1 MRTLPFVLALITIA
15 SSRLPADSSPKL
27 EWVKTFG
34 GSGSN
39 NVVAAATDSAGNL
52 YIAGTTSSLD
62 FPVASAA
69 QRNAG
74 ASTLVRINA
83 ATNAAEKLY
92 SPSLTAAA
100 NFVADPRNPQTLYAT
115 NGGAVIRSTDAG
127 STWAFLSQVA
137 PGASATSLAAS
148 GNILYAGTPT
158 QGAFKSG
165 DGGLTW
171 TAISDGIPPAGD
183 GTLNIYQLWADPKS
197 PQLLFA
203 YTYRGLMRSTNGGAA
218 WTPVTSPVA
227 TLTALTFDP
236 LVPGTLYLAGYVA
249 GSQSLYKSTD
259 NGQTFTP
266 LQPLPDLSGPTSL
279 IADPSHAGVL
289 YAGSFS
295 GIYQSV
301 DSGLTWVRKAAGLIT
316 HAFLLAADPNSPALY
331 ANLSNYGIVKSTDSF
346 TTTTPIGP
354 PETRLRQIL
363 VAGPNVF
370 VWAETSTDVF
380 AVKLDPNGNVV
391 YSTYFGGSA
400 DDTAAAMAV
409 GPDGSM
415 YVTGTTWSID
425 FPATKGAF
433 ATALAAGSTSST
445 FLFKLNPDGSPGWA
459 TYFADMKSKAS
470 SVAVDAAGHPYIGGS
485 AQGNLPTTPGAYQTT
500 FQQTET
506 CTGMIGCFPG
516 PTSAFVAKF
525 DSAGASLVYSTYI
538 PTDDHQNTVTDA
550 KALVLDANGNAWLA
564 SRGNV
569 VELNAAGSALLASTL
584 EPNINIAALALDSN
598 SNVYA
603 AGSASAGFLATPG
616 AFQPVPQPAVP
627 TLPGEI
633 SGGGGDAFA
642 IKWDGHLSKLAATLI
657 GGELTDAA
665 GSIAIDKAGNAIVC
679 GSTDSKG
686 FPTHAPFQ
694 TGFSVRSGFVAGL
707 DSSLSHLLFS
717 TYLGDDRPFEARG
730 VGLDGDGNILLAG
743 SMLNASSLFIGG
755 DPGQSFNVAST
766 VAANKIALSPSPAPR
781 LDSVVNLASKLAG
794 AVAPGETVMA
804 VGSGFG
810 PDAQLLVDGSPLNG
824 LTGTA
829 TTLVAAMPESA
840 KIAGAFV
847 MQVSTGWT
855 LSNPVFVA
863 AAPAAPGIYS
873 TDGSGVGQG
882 YILNSD
888 GTLNSPANPVAQGS
902 PITIVATGV
911 GGFTLDGPYAV
922 TALAPAVFIDGFY
935 ANGIAAF
942 MGPVAGIPGDV
953 YQLSVFVPDPAKL
966 ADQNPNNVGFKMPPR
981 VGVRLVMGPVTPGS
995 PDSSA
1000 MVSQPGIVLNV
1011 K

>member
-1 MRTLPFVLALITIA
+1 MRTLPIVFALIAIA
-15 SSRLPADSSPKL
+15 SSSLAADSSPKL

-34 GSGSN
+34 GSGSDS
-39 NVVAAATDSAGNL
+39 VVAAATDATGSL

-62 FPVASAA
+62 FPATSAA

-92 SPSLTAAA
+92 SPALTAAA

-115 NGGAVIRSTDAG
+115 SGGAVIESTDAG
-127 STWAFLSQVA
+127 STWAFLSQIA
-137 PGASATSLAAS
+137 PGATATSLAAS
-148 GNILYAGTPT
+148 GNVLYAGTIA
-158 QGAFKSG
+158 QGAFRSS

-171 TAISDGIPPAGD
+171 TAINNGIPPTANGD
-183 GTLNIYQLWADPKS
+183 VYQLWADPRS
-197 PQLLFA
+197 PQVVFA
-203 YTYRGLMRSTNGGAA
+203 YTYSGIVRSTNGGAA
-218 WTPVTSPVA
+218 WTPLASSVVSIA
-227 TLTALTFDP
+227 ALTFDP
-236 LVPGTLYLAGYVA
+236 LVPGTLYLAGYAA

-289 YAGSFS
+289 FAASFS
-295 GIYQSV
+295 GVYQSV
-301 DSGLTWVRKAAGLIT
+301 NSGLTWVRKAAGLIT
-316 HAFLLAADPNSPALY
+316 HATLLAADPNSPALY

-370 VWAETSTDVF
+370 VWADTSTDVF

-400 DDTAAAMAV
+400 EETAAAMAV

-415 YVTGTTWSID
+415 YVTGTTESID
-425 FPATKGAF
+425 FPATKGAY
-433 ATALAAGSTSST
+433 ATALAAGSTSSI

-459 TYFADMKSKAS
+459 TYFADAKSTAS
-470 SVAVDAAGHPYIGGS
+470 SVAVDSAGHPYIGGS

-516 PTSAFVAKF
+516 PTSAFVTKF
-525 DSAGASLVYSTYI
+525 DSAGASLIYSTYI

-550 KALVLDANGNAWLA
+550 KALALDASGNTWLA
-564 SRGNV
+564 GGGNV
-569 VELNAAGSALLASTL
+569 VELNATGSALLASTL
-584 EPNINIAALALDSN
+584 EPHIDIAALALDSN

-603 AGSASAGFLATPG
+603 AGSSVAGFLGTLG
-616 AFQPVPQPAVP
+616 AFQPAPQPAVP
-627 TLPGEI
+627 SLPGE
-633 SGGGGDAFA
+633 GAGPGGGDAFV

-657 GGELTDAA
+657 GGELADAA
-665 GSIAIDKAGNAIVC
+665 ESIAIDKAGNAIVC

-707 DSSLSHLLFS
+707 DSSLSYLLFS
-717 TYLGDDRPFEARG
+717 TYLGDDRPFDARG
-730 VGLDGDGNILLAG
+730 VGVDGSGNILLAG
-743 SMLNASSLFIGG
+743 SMLNAGSLIIGG
-755 DPGQSFNVAST
+755 DPGQSFTVART
-766 VAANKIALSPSPAPR
+766 VAANKIALPPSPAPR
-781 LDSVVNLASKLAG
+781 LDSVVNLASNLAG

-829 TTLVAAMPESA
+829 TTLVAVLPESA
-840 KIAGAFV
+840 KTAGAFV
-847 MQVSTGWT
+847 MQVSTGGT

-888 GTLNSPANPVAQGS
+888 GTLNSPANPAAPGS
-902 PITIVATGV
+902 PITIFTTGV
-911 GGFTLDGPYAV
+911 GAFTEDGPYAV

-942 MGPVAGIPGDV
+942 MRPVAGLPGDV